1 MKKIIF
7 ILALLSV
14 FSCDYIDEPL
24 TPEEGGA
31 GDCVIPTFP
40 TNTNTKR
47 NVLVEDFTGH
57 LCNNCPS
64 AAYTIDTIKSN
75 IGSQVIPVAIHVT
88 AQFAAP
94 KTSGT
99 KYRTDFQTLGGDA
112 IKLNFAPSAGL
123 PSMMASRIDTFNSPA
138 KFNLSIYTISSAVRK
153 LIDDSPVVNM
163 QIIASFDATKNEVC
177 AYSEMEVLQTLN
189 DDHSIVYMLL
199 EDSVVDWQLYNGSG
213 GNPIYTA
220 GDIPNYVHK
229 HVLRKSMNGWEGKKI
244 LTSTNVIGDKIIEGS
259 SFTVTNST
267 WRTNH
272 LEVVAFVY
280 NNRTKEVMQVVK
292 AKL

>member
-7 ILALLSV
+7 ILALLSA

-24 TPEEGGA
+24 TPLEGGA
-31 GDCVIPTFP
+31 GDCIIPTFP

-64 AAYTIDTIKSN
+64 AAYTIDTIKNN

-99 KYRTDFQTLGGDA
+99 KYRTDFQTVGGDE
-112 IKLNFAPSAGL
+112 IKLNFAPAAGL
-123 PSMMASRIDTFNSPA
+123 PSMMASRIDTFSSPA
-138 KFNLSIYTISSAVRK
+138 KFNLSIYTLSSAVRQ
-153 LIDDSPVVNM
+153 LIDDAPVVNM
-163 QIIASFDATKNEVC
+163 QIISTIDADNKICAFTEV
-177 AYSEMEVLQTLN
+177 EVLQTLS

-199 EDSVVDWQLYNGSG
+199 EDSIVDWQLYNGSG
-213 GNPIYTA
+213 GDPAYSS
-220 GDIPNYVHK
+220 GDISNYVHK

-244 LTSTNVIGDKIIEGS
+244 IESGAAIGDKIIEGS
-259 SFTVTNST
+259 SFEITNSS